1 MRTLRQARLETL
13 APFGSLLYGK
23 SKILAKKRVV
33 QRVPREV
40 TKTKSISSL
49 LWLFCMAKA
58 PEIATSFKVGMIF
71 RTLAKKWVLLN
82 LDFEYFSLLIRRGK
96 RFCLPN
102 KANSI
107 LLFEPVENFSIRRA
121 TSNVVIEFDSIRLD

>member
-23 SKILAKKRVV
+23 SKILARKRVV

-40 TKTKSISSL
+40 TKTKSISSF

-58 PEIATSFKVGMIF
+58 PDIAINFKVGMIF
-71 RTLAKKWVLLN
+71 RTLAKKSAFLN
-82 LDFEYFSLLIRRGK
+82 LDFEYFCLCLRRLTICERPLRK
-96 RFCLPN
+96 
-102 KANSI
+102 
-107 LLFEPVENFSIRRA
+107 
-121 TSNVVIEFDSIRLD
+121 